1 MGRNN
6 SQPEKE
12 QTSNK
17 KPQSKDKKGKGNDQA
32 LAALKLG
39 SGSLG
44 TLSSPQ
50 SKMKAK
56 ERKKIEKIM
65 EEFKS
70 TYPELQ
76 TDQDFNPLTMDLAI
90 SQGLHIDFVR
100 ETAKIQ
106 LQFTPILKK
115 SSLLEVKLLYLKKE
129 FWRNSYEVWSHINN
143 QQLMIVNSSGDE
155 YRVNSLPATCGYSEF
170 VLKVDKKSSGRP
182 TSSVRTDPENHQA
195 HPLSVAGK
203 WRPCGGPFL
212 RHFPLLQQPNLHLLL
227 LGLLQAEIGEAG
239 NRG

>member
-1 MGRNN
+1 MGTNN

-12 QTSNK
+12 RASNK
-17 KPQSKDKKGKGNDQA
+17 RPESKDKKGKGNGQA
-32 LAALKLG
+32 LAALKLS

-44 TLSSPQ
+44 TLFSPNP
-50 SKMKAK
+50 KMKAK

-90 SQGLHIDFVR
+90 SQGLHIDYVR

-143 QQLMIVNSSGDE
+143 QQLMIVNSHGDE

-170 VLKVDKKSSGRP
+170 VLKVDKKSSGRHQ
-182 TSSVRTDPENHQA
+182 SSVRTDSENHQA
-195 HPLSVAGK
+195 HPLSVTGK
-203 WRPCGGPFL
+203 RRACGGPCRRQFPFL
-212 RHFPLLQQPNLHLLL
+212 Q
-227 LGLLQAEIGEAG
+227 
-239 NRG
+239 